1 MSEAP
6 EKAAVPSLDLGEMER
21 IANAVPEHLIH
32 TGWMREKH
40 PLFGEWFVYADNG
53 RGMGRQQIAVT
64 PANKRYGFTDLSE
77 FIATFDPPMV
87 KAFLARIR
95 ALEEGMKAMLDREA
109 ERAPSGRPN
118 DCACVSLSRDAER
131 EYETGTC
138 PHQRARA
145 LLNQGGERG

>member
-6 EKAAVPSLDLGEMER
+6 EKAAVPSLDLEEMER

-32 TGWMREKH
+32 TGWLRGKH
-40 PLFGEWFVYADNG
+40 PLFGEWVVYADNG

-64 PANKRYGFTDLSE
+64 PASKRYGFTDLSE

-87 KAFLARIR
+87 KALIARIR
-95 ALEEGMKAMLDREA
+95 ELEEGVREA
-109 ERAPSGRPN
+109 EALFALGVGAMTSNG
-118 DCACVSLSRDAER
+118 DAANQER
-131 EYETGTC
+131 C
-138 PHQRARA
+138 IADARLVHAKLRA